1 MIIKLPFVN
10 KALILNLQIKKLPTQ
25 QTLGITNH
33 TEDNYFLPFIDYD
46 DVEYDVVEQDVK
58 FLQTNYKIGTVVI
71 SASSEEKMLSGKLV
85 GHYHVIG
92 FTKFTFPEI
101 REMLRLVRCDDKF
114 RYGWRFQQRA
124 WVLRLLEKTDI
135 KTGKTT
141 KPMVKLKKVLVA
153 PTNKVVNKP
162 MIEIIEK
169 FYNINLKQY
178 FKKFDNCKNV
188 EIITYLT

>member
-10 KALILNLQIKKLPTQ
+10 KALIFNMQIKKLPTQ

-58 FLQTNYKIGTVVI
+58 FLQTNYKIGTAVI
-71 SASSEEKMLSGKLV
+71 SVSSEEKMLSGKLV
-85 GHYHVIG
+85 GHYHVIA

-101 REMLRLVRCDDKF
+101 REMLKLVRCDDKF

-135 KTGKTT
+135 KTGKTI
-141 KPMVKLKKVLVA
+141 KPMVKLKKILVSK
-153 PTNKVVNKP
+153 TNRIANKP
-162 MIEIIEK
+162 MVELIEK

-178 FKKFDNCKNV
+178 FKKFDSCQNL